1 MLFNTPQYF
10 VFLAATLVAYYSLP
24 CRRQNVL
31 LLVLSYIFYGTWDWR
46 FLGLL
51 WVSTVIDYAAGL
63 SIDAARQR
71 HRPRAMR
78 TALALSVGSQ
88 LAILGFFKYYNFFAD
103 SAAALLARAGV
114 HPSLPLLSVVLP
126 VGISFYTFQTMSYTI
141 DIYRGAFAPTR
152 NVVDFALSVA
162 FFPHLV
168 AGPIQRARSLIV
180 QIERPRAVSVDCWE
194 RGLTLFAIGL
204 IRKVAIADSAG
215 ALADAYFAHPAS
227 YASVPLACGLFLY
240 GFQIYNDFAGYSE
253 MARGSANLLGFDLMR
268 NFRHPYFARNVSDFW
283 QRWHISL
290 STWLRDYLYIPLG
303 GNRRGP
309 LRTKLNLII
318 TMLLGGL
325 WHGASWNFVVWGG
338 LHGTYLVGY
347 HSWKSWRV
355 RRGIPDRQPSAV
367 ASVASALVV
376 YVLVTFT
383 WLFFRSHDTATTW
396 AYLSG
401 LFSFTAGGEG
411 AVVPVLVLALMTLC
425 IDVPQALADNEH
437 MLVEWRPA
445 ARAAFVAAALLVLLF
460 SGQIASEPF
469 IYFQF

>member
-1 MLFNTPQYF
+1 
-10 VFLAATLVAYYSLP
+10 VA
-24 CRRQNVL
+24 
-31 LLVLSYIFYGTWDWR
+31 
-46 FLGLL
+46 
-51 WVSTVIDYAAGL
+51 
-63 SIDAARQR
+63 
-71 HRPRAMR
+71 H
-78 TALALSVGSQ
+78 
-88 LAILGFFKYYNFFAD
+88 
-103 SAAALLARAGV
+103 
-114 HPSLPLLSVVLP
+114 
-126 VGISFYTFQTMSYTI
+126 
-141 DIYRGAFAPTR
+141 
-152 NVVDFALSVA
+152 
-162 FFPHLV
+162 
-168 AGPIQRARSLIV
+168 
-180 QIERPRAVSVDCWE
+180 
-194 RGLTLFAIGL
+194 
-204 IRKVAIADSAG
+204 
-215 ALADAYFAHPAS
+215 
-227 YASVPLACGLFLY
+227 
-240 GFQIYNDFAGYSE
+240 
-253 MARGSANLLGFDLMR
+253 
-268 NFRHPYFARNVSDFW
+268 
-283 QRWHISL
+283 
-290 STWLRDYLYIPLG
+290 
-303 GNRRGP
+303 
-309 LRTKLNLII
+309 
-318 TMLLGGL
+318 
-325 WHGASWNFVVWGG
+325 